1 MKKYLVPIIIGFFVS
16 GCMASFP
23 AKYDPKYSMNPQL
36 GREQRVYAS
45 AKFLTAFNTESR
57 DDSLKLQVLVDKKI
71 EDWGFNKDKTGKNL
85 DITVKNVVKGGSMT
99 GGVVTGILCGL
110 TLFIFPGIA
119 VDHYR
124 MTVIIHQ
131 EGKEPITREYNGSI
145 TTYTQI
151 FFTLWGLFAYPI
163 KNAMYSTTDNMLDHL
178 MNDLAE
184 DNKKAVMRRNS
195 DTSWVTT
202 PKKEYS
208 ILLNKGKLRNG
219 PAIFVYFLR

>member
-1 MKKYLVPIIIGFFVS
+1 MKKYLVLILIGFFVS

-23 AKYDPKYSMNPQL
+23 AKYDPKYAMNPQL
-36 GREQRVYAS
+36 GKEQRVYATT
-45 AKFLTAFNTESR
+45 KFLTAFNTEVR

-85 DITVKNVVKGGSMT
+85 DITVKNVVEAGSMT

-124 MTVIIHQ
+124 MTVIIHE
-131 EGKEPITREYNGSI
+131 EGKEPIIREYNGSI
-145 TTYTQI
+145 KTYTQI
-151 FFTLWGLFAYPI
+151 FFTIWGLFAYPI
-163 KNAMYSTTDNMLDHL
+163 KNAMYSTIDNLLDHL

-184 DNKKAVMRRNS
+184 ENKKAVMRRNS
-195 DTSWVTT
+195 DTS
-202 PKKEYS
+202 
-208 ILLNKGKLRNG
+208 
-219 PAIFVYFLR
+219 